1 MMFVTYPQS
10 QSQSL
15 SCLKTNLTFLACISI
30 YLIINKLYILL
41 KRITS

>member
-15 SCLKTNLTFLACISI
+15 SCLKTHPHISCLYI
-30 YLIINKLYILL
+30 YLLDYQ
-41 KRITS
+41 